1 MSIAEVRHLSKV
13 IGILLVTDMKFF
25 SDIDSLPFSSSSQLL
40 YSYMEE
46 VVKQQL
52 DIFESLSNKSVS
64 GEKKIA
70 EVEKDIVSKVTK
82 N

>member
-1 MSIAEVRHLSKV
+1 MRRNFFHNK
-13 IGILLVTDMKFF
+13 IGILQG
-25 SDIDSLPFSSSSQLL
+25 SGDILEKV

-70 EVEKDIVSKVTK
+70 EVEKDSVSKVTK
-82 N
+82 ELTDGNEN